1 MQSFKVE
8 IRDKNSRAR
17 YGLLNTRHGRVHTPA
32 FMPVGTSGAV
42 KGLTPQQVKETGAEI
57 VLANTYHL
65 MLRPGIDAVEK
76 SGGLHNFMAWDGPIL
91 TDSGG
96 YQIFSLNSLT
106 RVTDD
111 GVEFASHIDGTKH
124 FLDAERATEIQNRL
138 GADIIMC
145 LDECMPYPCE
155 RDKLEKAVERTI
167 RWAGRCKAAH
177 KNSGRLLFGIV
188 QGGTEPD
195 LRTHCAK
202 QLINIGFDGYAIG
215 GLSVGE
221 GHASM
226 LRTVQHTTAL
236 LPEDEPRYLMGVG
249 TPADIIAA
257 VAAGVDMFDC
267 VIATRNGRNAYAFT
281 AAGPVRMRNS
291 EHSDNPGPIEAGCDC
306 YCCRNF
312 SRAAV
317 RHFFNIAEM
326 LGPILT
332 SIHNLRFFQRL
343 MGEIRQKIQNG
354 NFTDWARQQLANN
367 PMCRVETPD

>member
-1 MQSFKVE
+1 MQSFRVK

-17 YGLLNTRHGRVHTPA
+17 YGILNTGHGQVRTPA

-42 KGLTPQQVKETGAEI
+42 KGVTPQQVKETGAEI

-65 MLRPGIDAVEK
+65 MLRPGVEAVEK

-124 FLDAERATEIQNRL
+124 FLDAKRATEIQNRL

-145 LDECMPYPCE
+145 LDECTPYPCE
-155 RDKLEKAVERTI
+155 RDKLEKAVVRTI
-167 RWAGRCKAAH
+167 CWAGECKEAH
-177 KNSGRLLFGIV
+177 ANTGQHLFGIV
-188 QGGTEPD
+188 QGGIEPD
-195 LRTHCAK
+195 LRTHCAE
-202 QLINIGFDGYAIG
+202 QLIRLGFDGYAIG

-221 GHASM
+221 GHANM

-236 LPEDEPRYLMGVG
+236 LPEDKPRYLMGVG
-249 TPADIIAA
+249 MPADIIAA

-291 EHSDNPGPIEAGCDC
+291 EHIDNPGPIEAGCDC

-312 SRAAV
+312 SRATI

-343 MGEIRQKIQNG
+343 MREIRQRIKNG
-354 NFTDWARQQLANN
+354 NFTDWAKQQLANN
-367 PMCRVETPD
+367 PMCRVESPD

>member
-1 MQSFKVE
+1 MQSFSVK

-17 YGLLNTRHGRVHTPA
+17 YGILNTGHGQVRTPA

-42 KGLTPQQVKETGAEI
+42 KGVTPQQVKETGAEI

-65 MLRPGIDAVEK
+65 MLRPGVEAVEK

-124 FLDAERATEIQNRL
+124 FLDAKRATEIQNRL

-145 LDECMPYPCE
+145 LDECTPYPCE
-155 RDKLEKAVERTI
+155 RDKLEKAVARTI
-167 RWAGRCKAAH
+167 RWAGECKEAH
-177 KNSGRLLFGIV
+177 ANTGQHLFGIV
-188 QGGTEPD
+188 QGGIEPD
-195 LRTHCAK
+195 LRTHCAE
-202 QLINIGFDGYAIG
+202 QLIRLGFDGYAIG

-221 GHASM
+221 GHANM

-236 LPEDEPRYLMGVG
+236 LPEDKPRYLMGVG
-249 TPADIIAA
+249 MPADIIAA

-291 EHSDNPGPIEAGCDC
+291 EHIDNPGPIEAGCDC

-312 SRAAV
+312 SRATI

-343 MGEIRQKIQNG
+343 MREIRQRIKNG
-354 NFTDWARQQLANN
+354 NFTDWAKQQLANN
-367 PMCRVETPD
+367 PMCRVESPD

>member
-1 MQSFKVE
+1 MQSFRVK

-17 YGLLNTRHGRVHTPA
+17 YGILNTGHGQVRTPA

-42 KGLTPQQVKETGAEI
+42 KGVTPQQVKETGAEI

-65 MLRPGIDAVEK
+65 MLRPGVEAVEK

-124 FLDAERATEIQNRL
+124 FLDAKRATEIQNRL

-145 LDECMPYPCE
+145 LDECTPYPCE
-155 RDKLEKAVERTI
+155 RDKLEKAVARTI
-167 RWAGRCKAAH
+167 RWAGECKEAH
-177 KNSGRLLFGIV
+177 ANTGQHLFGIV
-188 QGGTEPD
+188 QGGIDAE
-195 LRTHCAK
+195 LRKHCAEA
-202 QLINIGFDGYAIG
+202 IIEMGFDGYAIG

-221 GHASM
+221 GHANM

-236 LPEDEPRYLMGVG
+236 LPEDKPRYLMGVG
-249 TPADIIAA
+249 MPADIIAA

-291 EHSDNPGPIEAGCDC
+291 EHIDNPGPIEAGCDC

-312 SRAAV
+312 SRATI

-343 MGEIRQKIQNG
+343 MREIRQRIKNG
-354 NFTDWARQQLANN
+354 NFTDWAKQQLANN
-367 PMCRVETPD
+367 PMCRVESPD